1 MIVGIG
7 SDLCD
12 VRRIEE
18 VLNRHGERFTQRIFT
33 SNEIKKAERRYGQ
46 TRIGTYAKRW
56 AAKEACAKA
65 LGTGFTEEVFYH
77 DIEVINLPSG
87 KPSLSLT
94 NGALKQLQK
103 LGKEGYEPHIVLTMT
118 DELPYAFAQVMIEL
132 LPSKE

>member
-12 VRRIEE
+12 TRRIEG
-18 VLNRHGERFTQRIFT
+18 VLNRHGQRFIQRIYT
-33 SNEIKKAERRYGQ
+33 PNEINKAEKRYGKN
-46 TRIGTYAKRW
+46 RIGTYAKRW

-65 LGTGFTEEVFYH
+65 LGTGFREDVFYH
-77 DIEVINLPSG
+77 DIEVVSLPSG
-87 KPSLSLT
+87 QPTLKLT
-94 NGALKQLQK
+94 NGALKQLHK
-103 LGKEGYEPHIVLTMT
+103 LGKDGYEPHVLLTMT

>member
-33 SNEIKKAERRYGQ
+33 PNEIKKAEKRYGQ

-77 DIEVINLPSG
+77 DIEVVNLPSG
-87 KPSLSLT
+87 KPSLNLT
-94 NGALKQLQK
+94 NGALRQLQK
-103 LGKEGYEPHIVLTMT
+103 LGKEGYEVHVLLTMT

>member
-33 SNEIKKAERRYGQ
+33 VNEIKKAERRYGR

-87 KPSLSLT
+87 KPSLKLT
-94 NGALKQLQK
+94 NGALKQLDK
-103 LGKEGYEPHIVLTMT
+103 LGKDGYEPNILLTMT

>member
-12 VRRIEE
+12 MRRIEG
-18 VLNRHGERFTQRIFT
+18 VLERHGERFMQRIFT
-33 SNEIKKAERRYGQ
+33 VNEIKKAEGRYGQ
-46 TRIGTYAKRW
+46 TRLGTYAKRW

-65 LGTGFTEEVFYH
+65 LGTGFNDEVFYH

-87 KPSLSLT
+87 QPSLKLT
-94 NGALKQLQK
+94 NGALKQLQR
-103 LGKEGYEPHIVLTMT
+103 LGKDGYISNILLTMT

-132 LPSKE
+132 LPNKE

>member
-12 VRRIEE
+12 MRRIEA
-18 VLNRHGERFTQRIFT
+18 VLERHGDRFKGRIFT
-33 SNEIKKAERRYGQ
+33 SNEIKKAEGRYGQ

-65 LGTGFTEEVFYH
+65 LGTGFNDQVFYH

-87 KPSLSLT
+87 QPSLKLT
-94 NGALKQLQK
+94 NGALERLRA
-103 LGKEGYEPHIVLTMT
+103 LGKDGYKPNLLLTMT
-118 DELPYAFAQVMIEL
+118 DEHPYAFAQVMIEL
-132 LPSKE
+132 LPNKE

>member
-12 VRRIEE
+12 IRRIET
-18 VLNRHGERFTQRIFT
+18 VLERHGERFMQRVFT
-33 SNEIKKAERRYGQ
+33 SNEIKKAESRYGQ
-46 TRIGTYAKRW
+46 TRFGTYAKRW

-87 KPSLSLT
+87 KPSLKLT
-94 NGALKQLQK
+94 NGALKQLQQ
-103 LGKEGYEPHIVLTMT
+103 LGKDGYEPNILLTMT
-118 DELPYAFAQVMIEL
+118 DDYPYAFAQVMIEL
-132 LPSKE
+132 LPNKE

>member
-12 VRRIEE
+12 VRRIEA
-18 VLNRHGERFTQRIFT
+18 VLDRHGERFTQRIFT
-33 SNEIKKAERRYGQ
+33 SNEIEKAERRYGQ

-65 LGTGFTEEVFYH
+65 LGTGFTDEVFYH
-77 DIEVINLPSG
+77 DIEVVNLPSG
-87 KPSLSLT
+87 KPSLNLT

-103 LGKEGYEPHIVLTMT
+103 LGREGYDLHILLTMT

>member
-1 MIVGIG
+1 MILGIG

-18 VLNRHGERFTQRIFT
+18 VLNRHGKRFTQRIFT
-33 SNEIKKAERRYGQ
+33 PNEIKKAEARYGK

-65 LGTGFTEEVFYH
+65 LGTGFTEDVFYQ

-87 KPSLSLT
+87 KPSLKLT
-94 NGALKQLQK
+94 NGALKQLNK
-103 LGKEGYEPHIVLTMT
+103 LGKEGYEPNILLTMT